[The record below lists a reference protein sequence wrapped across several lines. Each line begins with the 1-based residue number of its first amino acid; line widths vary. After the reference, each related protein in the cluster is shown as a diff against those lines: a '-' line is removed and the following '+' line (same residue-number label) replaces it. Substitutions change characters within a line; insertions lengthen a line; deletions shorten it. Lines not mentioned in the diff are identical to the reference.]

1 MAAAKRTSA
10 DVSQLA
16 KRLASMRQA
25 RRDYEEEWADI
36 CRYIAPRKADIK
48 TYTGKPDDTKIWNPV
63 PQHAMEVMAASLGG
77 LITNPATIWFNLM
90 VRYVEL
96 EGLPEAKEF
105 LEECRDRMLAVF
117 NSDSSGFQQAAGEV
131 YQDAAALANAV
142 MFVAKDGPDMDTG
155 AQLGSMAYTA
165 PRKSWE
171 AENKPKKNGQRM
183 VRFPAP
189 QSDTAITFR
198 AIPIWEI
205 FVGGDKNGKPAHV
218 YRVFKMT
225 LQQCWDEW
233 GEKCS
238 DKVKKSYKD
247 DPEQK
252 IEICH
257 AVYPREGTNRRNMR
271 VATNL
276 PFACV
281 YYETEGKKL
290 LEESGYH
297 EMPYMFWRWSVLSG
311 QMYGRGQAHI
321 ALPFARVL
329 NAMSETALMAAEKV
343 ADPPLMVPDD
353 GFLGP
358 VRSGPGGLSY
368 YRSGS
373 PDKITPL
380 PITADLA
387 AMDAMIQRLE
397 DSVRSI
403 FMNDK
408 LEFQADPNET
418 ATVAIARQNE
428 KMRLLG
434 PAVGRMQ
441 SEFLG
446 PLILRVFNIMRRAGE
461 LPVMPQQL
469 EEALMAGGPQR
480 NRLKVEYSGP
490 MAIEQRSVEVQALQR
505 TLGVLAPLVG
515 DADPFSVMDN
525 FDTDDVARWVHD
537 KLGGSAGNL
546 RTVEEV
552 KSMRDLRAAGAKKQ
566 QDLAEAGAVVGAVE
580 QLGNAGMGPDTVLG
594 QLTGASI
601 PEGGFV

>member
-1 MAAAKRTSA
+1 MATAKRQQA

-25 RRDYEEEWADI
+25 RLEHEPEWTDI

-48 TYTGKPDDTKIWNPV
+48 RYTGKPDDTKIWNPV
-63 PQHAMEVMAASLGG
+63 PQHAMEVQAASLGG
-77 LITNPATIWFNLM
+77 LITNPATIWFNLT
-90 VRYVEL
+90 VRYIEL
-96 EGLPEAKEF
+96 EDLPEAREW

-117 NSDSSGFQQAAGEV
+117 NSDSSGFQQSAGEV

-142 MFVAKDGPDMDTG
+142 IFVAKDGPDIDTG
-155 AQLGSMAYTA
+155 AHLKSMAYTA
-165 PRKSWE
+165 PRKTWE
-171 AENKPKKNGQRM
+171 AENKPKKNGQRTLK
-183 VRFPAP
+183 FPAP
-189 QSDTAITFR
+189 AADTAITFQ

-205 FVGGDKNGKPAHV
+205 FVGGDRNGKPAHI
-218 YRVFKMT
+218 YRVYKMT
-225 LQQCWDEW
+225 LQQCWDTW

-238 DKVKKSYKD
+238 DKVKKGYMD

-257 AVYPREGTNRRNMR
+257 AVYPREGTNRRSMR

-281 YYETEGKKL
+281 YYETESKKL

-329 NAMSETALMAAEKV
+329 NAMSETTLMAAEKV
-343 ADPPLMVPDD
+343 SDPPLLVPDD
-353 GFLGP
+353 SFLGP
-358 VRSGPGGLSY
+358 IRSGPGGLSY

-373 PDKITPL
+373 QDRIEAL
-380 PITADLA
+380 PITADLS

-397 DSVRSI
+397 DSIRAI

-418 ATVAIARQNE
+418 ATVAMARQNE

-446 PLILRVFNIMRRAGE
+446 PLIFRVFNIMRRAGE

-469 EEALMAGGPQR
+469 EEALMAGGPHR
-480 NRLKVEYSGP
+480 NRLKIEYSGP
-490 MAIEQRSVEVQALQR
+490 MAIEQRSVEVQAFQR
-505 TLGVLAPLVG
+505 TTGVLAPLIG
-515 DADPFSVMDN
+515 ETDPFHVMDN
-525 FDTDDVARWVHD
+525 FDTDDIARWVHD

-546 RTVEEV
+546 RTVDEV
-552 KSMRDLRAAGAKKQ
+552 KAIRDQRSAAAQKATGM
-566 QDLAEAGAVVGAVE
+566 AEVGAVVDAAE
-580 QLGNAGMGPDTVLG
+580 QLGNTDMGPNTALG
-594 QLTGASI
+594 QLAGATI
-601 PEGGFV
+601 PQGGLV